1 MTNVSTLCRSGCH
14 RVSTMLS
21 LLKDEIASK
30 KRSLEENNLM
40 EGEKKFF
47 RRGDLI
53 SRQTEAYWQRCGNR
67 PGSNTSGQQAAE
79 GNSGDGDTSSTR
91 DAVNDEDDAPEL
103 PRQEVVR
110 RLREREEPIL
120 LYGESEHD
128 AFRRLRRLEILEPEV
143 NRGLRNDFQEA
154 LERVDQA
161 YLNEILKTEGGEAA
175 RNVALSGETI
185 TMESVIELAKDLQN
199 GNATNELRCKV
210 IMKFAQLILQM
221 WGSRHNARPEVE
233 KMSCRGKMD
242 SATYTQTQAYLR
254 PLFKYLRKR
263 SLQDD
268 IMECLIEI
276 VQHCLE
282 RDYVKANDAYLQ
294 MAIGNAPWPIGVT
307 MVGIHARTGREK
319 IFSKHVAH
327 VLNDETQ
334 RKYIQGLKRLM
345 TKCQQYFPAD
355 PSKCVEYKALAQ

>member
-1 MTNVSTLCRSGCH
+1 
-14 RVSTMLS
+14 MLS
-21 LLKDEIASK
+21 LLKKEIEAK
-30 KRSLEENNLM
+30 KRSLEESNVF
-40 EGEKKFF
+40 EGEKKYFK
-47 RRGDLI
+47 RSELGA
-53 SRQTEAYWQRCGNR
+53 RQAEAYWKKCGI
-67 PGSNTSGQQAAE
+67 GSIG
-79 GNSGDGDTSSTR
+79 GNSGHGGSNVNENGSSVSRDT
-91 DAVNDEDDAPEL
+91 VNEEDVGDAPEL
-103 PRQEVVR
+103 PRVEVIR

-120 LYGESEHD
+120 LFAESEHD

-161 YLNEILKTEGGEAA
+161 YLNEILKTEDGEGA

-185 TMESVIELAKDLQN
+185 TMESVIEMAKDLNN

-210 IMKFAQLILQM
+210 IFKFVQLILQL
-221 WGSRHNARPEVE
+221 WGSKHNARPEAE
-233 KMSCRGKMD
+233 KTSVRGKMD
-242 SATYTQTQAYLR
+242 SATYTQTQAYLK
-254 PLFKYLRKR
+254 PLIKCLKKR
-263 SLQDD
+263 SLPDD
-268 IMECLIEI
+268 IMECLVEI
-276 VQHCLE
+276 VQHCLDG
-282 RDYVKANDAYLQ
+282 DYVKANDAYLQ

-355 PSKCVEYKALAQ
+355 PSKCVEYRAVAQ

>member
-1 MTNVSTLCRSGCH
+1 M
-14 RVSTMLS
+14 
-21 LLKDEIASK
+21 
-30 KRSLEENNLM
+30 
-40 EGEKKFF
+40 
-47 RRGDLI
+47 
-53 SRQTEAYWQRCGNR
+53 
-67 PGSNTSGQQAAE
+67 
-79 GNSGDGDTSSTR
+79 
-91 DAVNDEDDAPEL
+91 
-103 PRQEVVR
+103 
-110 RLREREEPIL
+110 
-120 LYGESEHD
+120 YGESEHD

-175 RNVALSGETI
+175 RNVALSGESI
-185 TMESVIELAKDLQN
+185 TMESVIELAKDLQSTA
-199 GNATNELRCKV
+199 ATNELRCKV

-233 KMSCRGKMD
+233 KMSVRGKMD

-254 PLFKYLRKR
+254 PLFKCLRKR

-345 TKCQQYFPAD
+345 TKCQQYFPAN
-355 PSKCVEYKALAQ
+355 PSKCVEYKALSQ

>member
-1 MTNVSTLCRSGCH
+1 
-14 RVSTMLS
+14 MLS
-21 LLKDEIASK
+21 LLKKEIADK
-30 KRSLEENNLM
+30 KRTLEESNVLST
-40 EGEKKFF
+40 GKKFF
-47 RRGDLI
+47 KRGDL
-53 SRQTEAYWQRCGNR
+53 SAKQSEEYWQRHGYR
-67 PGSNTSGQQAAE
+67 SQDGS
-79 GNSGDGDTSSTR
+79 DGRGESSSNNGGSSLSQ
-91 DAVNDEDDAPEL
+91 DNVNKDLGDAPEL
-103 PRQEVVR
+103 PRVEVIR

-120 LYGESEHD
+120 LFGESEHD

-161 YLNEILKTEGGEAA
+161 YLNEILKTEDGDGA
-175 RNVALSGETI
+175 RNVALSGENI
-185 TMESVIELAKDLQN
+185 TMESVIEMAKDLN
-199 GNATNELRCKV
+199 SGSASNELRCKV
-210 IMKFAQLILQM
+210 ILKFVQLILQL
-221 WGSRHNARPEVE
+221 WGSKHNARPEAE
-233 KMSCRGKMD
+233 KMSVRGKID
-242 SATYTQTQAYLR
+242 SATYTQTQAYLK
-254 PLFKYLRKR
+254 PLVKYLKKR
-263 SLQDD
+263 SLPDD

-276 VQHCLE
+276 VQHCLD

-345 TKCQQYFPAD
+345 TKCQQYFSAA
-355 PSKCVEYKALAQ
+355 PSKCVEYQAVSQ

>member
-1 MTNVSTLCRSGCH
+1 
-14 RVSTMLS
+14 MLS
-21 LLKDEIASK
+21 LKLLKEEIAAK
-30 KRSLEENNLM
+30 KRSLEESNLV

-47 RRGDLI
+47 KRGDLVAQ
-53 SRQTEAYWQRCGNR
+53 QTEAYWERCGNR
-67 PGSNTSGQQAAE
+67 PGSSAPGQQVSD
-79 GNSGDGDTSSTR
+79 GNGGDGNASSAQDT
-91 DAVNDEDDAPEL
+91 VNDEDDAPEL

-110 RLREREEPIL
+110 RLREREEPVL

-175 RNVALSGETI
+175 RNVALTGENI
-185 TMESVIELAKDLQN
+185 TMASVIEMAKDLQ
-199 GNATNELRCKV
+199 GTAATNELRCKV

-221 WGSRHNARPEVE
+221 WGSRHNARPEGE
-233 KMSCRGKMD
+233 KMSVRGKMD
-242 SATYTQTQAYLR
+242 SATYNQTQAYLR
-254 PLFKYLRKR
+254 PLFKCLRKR
-263 SLQDD
+263 SLPDD

-276 VQHCLE
+276 VQHCLD

-345 TKCQQYFPAD
+345 TKCQQYFSAD